1 MDEWKQ
7 LIVAANMK
15 YASER
20 YPLALSLY
28 QQALQHVLDIFDDQV
43 NSDPDGT
50 IAAVMVSYF
59 NIADAYLVLREVDT
73 ASDQF
78 DSAFQFLWQ
87 ILKVEKLSGEVSNAA
102 VKACGQV
109 NMEWSGCIDK
119 HGGEMTENFIQHY
132 REAKRA
138 LNSVVI
144 LKSRIH

>member
-20 YPLALSLY
+20 YPLALSMY
-28 QQALQHVLDIFDDQV
+28 QQALQYALDIFDEQV
-43 NSDPDGT
+43 RKDPDGT

-59 NIADAYLVLREVDT
+59 NIADAYLVLREVDA
-73 ASDQF
+73 ASQQF
-78 DSAFQFLWQ
+78 DSAFRFLWQ
-87 ILKVEKLSGEVSNAA
+87 ILKVEKLSGEMSDAA
-102 VKACGQV
+102 VKACGRV
-109 NMEWSGCIDK
+109 TVEWSECVDLY
-119 HGGEMTENFIQHY
+119 GGEMTEGFIQHY

-144 LKSRIH
+144 LRSRIH